1 LHFFSDTIFIDTE
14 LFMKR
19 DYFSHDARNERRHS
33 EHRSG
38 TCIAL
43 IDGRFLM
50 WLAQQGAM
58 GASGESVNRQGLL
71 GLLSLALS
79 QSGLDVDLRRIYWY
93 SDRSDGLV
101 IDDQIV
107 RLVQA
112 HDADGGASLLR
123 SLGHDL
129 KQLAEHHACDH
140 VLVASDDERF
150 LVIIDEAQLS
160 GLSVH
165 LLADESARNMPQMVR
180 TDPGWARLLSQADRR
195 VVVSS
200 QALADLLQGK
210 MSNGMGLAVED
221 VEELRKSMHE
231 VVTAWWAEEPEDL
244 REDLRD
250 ALQISRGIPQ
260 EVDRQL
266 LLRMRQRLA
275 RALSLPEKK
284 LLRETLRAVVSEP
297 AAAAVPVS
305 ASAGDGFPPDS
316 EA

>member
-1 LHFFSDTIFIDTE
+1 
-14 LFMKR
+14 MKR
-19 DYFSHDARNERRHS
+19 DFFPHGARHDRRFADQ
-33 EHRSG
+33 RGG

-43 IDGRFLM
+43 IDGRFLI
-50 WLAQQGAM
+50 WLAQQGAV
-58 GASGESVNRQGLL
+58 GATGESVNRQGLL
-71 GLLSLALS
+71 TLLSQALS

-150 LVIIDEAQLS
+150 LGAIDEAQLS

-180 TDPGWARLLSQADRR
+180 SDPGWARLLAQADRR
-195 VVVSS
+195 VVVNS
-200 QALADLLQGK
+200 QALADMLQGK
-210 MSNGMGLAVED
+210 IPLGAGLSVED
-221 VEELRKSMHE
+221 VEELRKSMTE
-231 VVTAWWAEEPEDL
+231 VVTAWWADEPEDL

-250 ALQISRGIPQ
+250 ALHISRGIPQ

-284 LLRETLRAVVSEP
+284 MLRETLRQVVMGAEP
-297 AAAAVPVS
+297 ETPVAALPA
-305 ASAGDGFPPDS
+305 DT
-316 EA
+316 EE

>member
-1 LHFFSDTIFIDTE
+1 
-14 LFMKR
+14 
-19 DYFSHDARNERRHS
+19 
-33 EHRSG
+33 
-38 TCIAL
+38 
-43 IDGRFLM
+43 
-50 WLAQQGAM
+50 
-58 GASGESVNRQGLL
+58 
-71 GLLSLALS
+71 
-79 QSGLDVDLRRIYWY
+79 
-93 SDRSDGLV
+93 
-101 IDDQIV
+101 
-107 RLVQA
+107 LVQT

-150 LVIIDEAQLS
+150 LATIDETQLS

-180 TDPGWARLLSQADRR
+180 TDPGWARLLAQADRR
-195 VVVSS
+195 VVVNS
-200 QALADLLQGK
+200 QALADMLQGK
-210 MSNGMGLAVED
+210 LPISMGLAVED

-231 VVTAWWAEEPEDL
+231 VITAWWADEPEDL

-250 ALQISRGIPQ
+250 ALQVSRGIPQ

-284 LLRETLRAVVSEP
+284 MLRETLRAVVSEP
-297 AAAAVPVS
+297 AVAAAPVP
-305 ASAGDGFPPDS
+305 AGDGFPPDS
-316 EA
+316 DE

>member
-1 LHFFSDTIFIDTE
+1 
-14 LFMKR
+14 MKR
-19 DYFSHDARNERRHS
+19 DYFSQNHSSDRRFG
-33 EHRSG
+33 EYRSG
-38 TCIAL
+38 TCMAL
-43 IDGRFLM
+43 VDGRFLIWM
-50 WLAQQGAM
+50 AQQGAV
-58 GASGESVNRQGLL
+58 GTTGESVNRQGLL
-71 GLLSLALS
+71 GLLSQALS
-79 QSGLDVDLRRIYWY
+79 HAGLDVDLRRIYWY

-107 RLVQA
+107 RLVQT

-150 LVIIDEAQLS
+150 LTTIDEAQLS

-165 LLADESARNMPQMVR
+165 LLADESTRNMPQMVR
-180 TDPGWARLLSQADRR
+180 TDPGWARLLAQADRR
-195 VVVSS
+195 VVVNSH
-200 QALADLLQGK
+200 ALSDMLQGK
-210 MSNGMGLAVED
+210 MPTGMGLAVED

-231 VVTAWWAEEPEDL
+231 VIATWWADEPEDL
-244 REDLRD
+244 REDLRE

-284 LLRETLRAVVSEP
+284 MLRETLRVVVSEP
-297 AAAAVPVS
+297 VQTAAPVTS
-305 ASAGDGFPPDS
+305 GEGFAPNSDQ
-316 EA
+316 

>member
-1 LHFFSDTIFIDTE
+1 
-14 LFMKR
+14 MKR
-19 DYFSHDARNERRHS
+19 EYFSPSHRSDRRFG
-33 EHRSG
+33 EQRSG

-43 IDGRFLM
+43 IDGRFLV

-58 GASGESVNRQGLL
+58 GTTGESVNRQGLL
-71 GLLSLALS
+71 ALLSQALA
-79 QSGLDVDLRRIYWY
+79 QSALDVDLRRIYWY

-150 LVIIDEAQLS
+150 LATIDEAQLS
-160 GLSVH
+160 GVSVH
-165 LLADESARNMPQMVR
+165 MLADESARNMPQMVR
-180 TDPGWARLLSQADRR
+180 TDPGWARLLAQADRR
-195 VVVSS
+195 VVVNS
-200 QALADLLQGK
+200 QALADMLQGK
-210 MSNGMGLAVED
+210 MPTGMGLAVED
-221 VEELRKSMHE
+221 VEELRKSMQE
-231 VVTAWWAEEPEDL
+231 VVSAWWDEEPEDL

-284 LLRETLRAVVSEP
+284 MLRETLRSVVTGSGD
-297 AAAAVPVS
+297 ANAL
-305 ASAGDGFPPDS
+305 AGDGLPPDTD
-316 EA
+316 E

>member
-1 LHFFSDTIFIDTE
+1 
-14 LFMKR
+14 MKR
-19 DYFSHDARNERRHS
+19 DYFSQHTSSDRRFG

-38 TCIAL
+38 TCMAL
-43 IDGRFLM
+43 IDGRFLIWM
-50 WLAQQGAM
+50 AQQGAV
-58 GASGESVNRQGLL
+58 GAAGESVNRQGLL
-71 GLLSLALS
+71 GLLSQALAHA
-79 QSGLDVDLRRIYWY
+79 GLDVDLRRIYWY
-93 SDRSDGLV
+93 SDRSDGLI

-107 RLVQA
+107 RLVQT

-123 SLGHDL
+123 ALGHDL

-150 LVIIDEAQLS
+150 LTTIDEAQLS
-160 GLSVH
+160 GVSVH

-180 TDPGWARLLSQADRR
+180 TDPGWARLLAQGDRR
-195 VVVSS
+195 VVVNS
-200 QALADLLQGK
+200 QALADMLQGK
-210 MSNGMGLAVED
+210 LPPGMGLALED
-221 VEELRKSMHE
+221 VEELRTSMHE
-231 VVTAWWAEEPEDL
+231 IITAWWSEEPEDL

-284 LLRETLRAVVSEP
+284 MLRETLRAVV
-297 AAAAVPVS
+297 AVP
-305 ASAGDGFPPDS
+305 S
-316 EA
+316 EAPAPIIEELPADAQA

>member
-1 LHFFSDTIFIDTE
+1 
-14 LFMKR
+14 MKR
-19 DYFSHDARNERRHS
+19 DFHTGLRQERRS
-33 EHRSG
+33 GEQRGG

-43 IDGRFLM
+43 IDGRFLI
-50 WLAQQGAM
+50 WLAQQGAV
-58 GASGESVNRQGLL
+58 GTTGESVNRQGLL
-71 GLLSLALS
+71 SLLAQALS

-93 SDRSDGLV
+93 TDRSDGLV
-101 IDDQIV
+101 IDDQIM
-107 RLVQA
+107 RLVQT

-150 LVIIDEAQLS
+150 LGAIDEAQLS

-180 TDPGWARLLSQADRR
+180 SDPGWARLLAQADRR
-195 VVVSS
+195 VIVNS
-200 QALADLLQGK
+200 QALADMLQGK
-210 MSNGMGLAVED
+210 MPTGMGLSVED
-221 VEELRKSMHE
+221 VEELRKTMQE
-231 VVTAWWAEEPEDL
+231 IVAAWWAEEPEDL

-284 LLRETLRAVVSEP
+284 MLRETLRGVVMGVQEQP
-297 AAAAVPVS
+297 VAA
-305 ASAGDGFPPDS
+305 GFPPDS
-316 EA
+316 EE

>member
-1 LHFFSDTIFIDTE
+1 
-14 LFMKR
+14 MKR
-19 DYFSHDARNERRHS
+19 EYFHSGLRHDRRS
-33 EHRSG
+33 GEQRSG
-38 TCIAL
+38 TCMAL
-43 IDGRFLM
+43 IDGRFLIWM
-50 WLAQQGAM
+50 AQQGAV
-58 GASGESVNRQGLL
+58 GTTGESVNRQGLL
-71 GLLSLALS
+71 ALLSQALAHT
-79 QSGLDVDLRRIYWY
+79 GLDVDLRRIYWY
-93 SDRSDGLV
+93 TDRSDGLV

-107 RLVQA
+107 RLVQT

-129 KQLAEHHACDH
+129 KRLAEHHACDH

-150 LVIIDEAQLS
+150 LGAIDEAQLS

-180 TDPGWARLLSQADRR
+180 SDPGWARLLSQADRR
-195 VVVSS
+195 VIVNS
-200 QALADLLQGK
+200 QALADMLQGK
-210 MSNGMGLAVED
+210 VPTGMGLSVED
-221 VEELRKSMHE
+221 VEELRKSMQE

-284 LLRETLRAVVSEP
+284 MLRETLRGVVMGGPEAQP
-297 AAAAVPVS
+297 EAA
-305 ASAGDGFPPDS
+305 GFPPDS
-316 EA
+316 DE

>member
-1 LHFFSDTIFIDTE
+1 
-14 LFMKR
+14 MKR
-19 DYFSHDARNERRHS
+19 EYFPSGTRHERRFG
-33 EHRSG
+33 EQRSG
-38 TCIAL
+38 TCMAL
-43 IDGRFLM
+43 IDGRFLIWM
-50 WLAQQGAM
+50 AQQGAV
-58 GASGESVNRQGLL
+58 GTTGESVNRQGLL
-71 GLLSLALS
+71 ALLSQALAHT
-79 QSGLDVDLRRIYWY
+79 GLDVDLRRIYWY
-93 SDRSDGLV
+93 ADRSDGLV

-107 RLVQA
+107 RLVQT

-150 LVIIDEAQLS
+150 LGAIDEAQLS

-180 TDPGWARLLSQADRR
+180 SDPGWARLLSQADRR
-195 VVVSS
+195 VIVNS
-200 QALADLLQGK
+200 QALADMLQGK
-210 MSNGMGLAVED
+210 VPTGMGLSVED
-221 VEELRKSMHE
+221 VEELRKSMQE
-231 VVTAWWAEEPEDL
+231 IVTAWWAEEPEDL

-284 LLRETLRAVVSEP
+284 MLRETLRNVVMGQPEAQAP
-297 AAAAVPVS
+297 ANA
-305 ASAGDGFPPDS
+305 FPPDTEE

>member
-1 LHFFSDTIFIDTE
+1 
-14 LFMKR
+14 M
-19 DYFSHDARNERRHS
+19 
-33 EHRSG
+33 
-38 TCIAL
+38 AL
-43 IDGRFLM
+43 IDGRFLIWM
-50 WLAQQGAM
+50 AQQGAM
-58 GASGESVNRQGLL
+58 GATGESVNRQGLL
-71 GLLSLALS
+71 SLLSQALS
-79 QSGLDVDLRRIYWY
+79 QSALDVDLRRIYWY

-150 LVIIDEAQLS
+150 LATIDEAQLS

-180 TDPGWARLLSQADRR
+180 TDPGWARLLAQADRR
-195 VVVSS
+195 VVVNS
-200 QALADLLQGK
+200 QALADMLQGK
-210 MSNGMGLAVED
+210 IPTGMGLALED

-231 VVTAWWAEEPEDL
+231 VITSWWADEPEDL
-244 REDLRD
+244 REDLKE
-250 ALQISRGIPQ
+250 ALMISRGVPQ

-266 LLRMRQRLA
+266 LLRMRHRLA

-284 LLRETLRAVVSEP
+284 MLRETLRAVVSEP
-297 AAAAVPVS
+297 VAAFAVP
-305 ASAGDGFPPDS
+305 GDGLPVDT
-316 EA
+316 EE

>member
-1 LHFFSDTIFIDTE
+1 
-14 LFMKR
+14 MKR
-19 DYFSHDARNERRHS
+19 EYFHSGPRHDRRSGEQRN
-33 EHRSG
+33 G

-43 IDGRFLM
+43 IDGRFLIWM
-50 WLAQQGAM
+50 AQQGAV
-58 GASGESVNRQGLL
+58 GATGESVNRQGLL
-71 GLLSLALS
+71 ALLSQALS

-93 SDRSDGLV
+93 TDRADGLV

-107 RLVQA
+107 RLVQT

-140 VLVASDDERF
+140 VVVASDDERF
-150 LVIIDEAQLS
+150 LGAIDEAQLS

-180 TDPGWARLLSQADRR
+180 SDPGWARLLSQADRR
-195 VVVSS
+195 VIVNS
-200 QALADLLQGK
+200 QALADMLQGK
-210 MSNGMGLAVED
+210 MPTGMGLSVED
-221 VEELRKSMHE
+221 VEELRKSMQE
-231 VVTAWWAEEPEDL
+231 VVSAWWAEEPEDL

-284 LLRETLRAVVSEP
+284 MLRETLRGVVMG
-297 AAAAVPVS
+297 AAAETVTS
-305 ASAGDGFPPDS
+305 DLPPDT
-316 EA
+316 EE

>member
-1 LHFFSDTIFIDTE
+1 
-14 LFMKR
+14 MKR
-19 DYFSHDARNERRHS
+19 EYFHSIPRYDRRPG
-33 EHRSG
+33 EQRSG

-43 IDGRFLM
+43 IDGRFLI
-50 WLAQQGAM
+50 WLAQQGAV
-58 GASGESVNRQGLL
+58 GTTGESVNRQGLL
-71 GLLSLALS
+71 SLLAQALS
-79 QSGLDVDLRRIYWY
+79 YSGLDVDLRRIYWY

-101 IDDQIV
+101 IDNQIV

-129 KQLAEHHACDH
+129 KQLAEHHACEH

-150 LVIIDEAQLS
+150 LSAIDEAQLS

-180 TDPGWARLLSQADRR
+180 SDPGWARLLSQADRR
-195 VVVSS
+195 VIVNS
-200 QALADLLQGK
+200 QALADMLQGK
-210 MSNGMGLAVED
+210 VPVGIGLSVED
-221 VEELRKSMHE
+221 VEELRQFMQE
-231 VVTAWWAEEPEDL
+231 VVSAWWAEEPEDL
-244 REDLRD
+244 REGLRD

-284 LLRETLRAVVSEP
+284 MLRETLRGVVMGKAQDATS
-297 AAAAVPVS
+297 AAAHSVES
-305 ASAGDGFPPDS
+305 D
-316 EA
+316 E

>member
-1 LHFFSDTIFIDTE
+1 V
-14 LFMKR
+14 
-19 DYFSHDARNERRHS
+19 
-33 EHRSG
+33 G
-38 TCIAL
+38 TT
-43 IDGRFLM
+43 
-50 WLAQQGAM
+50 
-58 GASGESVNRQGLL
+58 GESVNRQGLL
-71 GLLSLALS
+71 NLLSQALAHA
-79 QSGLDVDLRRIYWY
+79 GLDVDLRRIYWY
-93 SDRSDGLV
+93 SDRSDGLI

-107 RLVQA
+107 RLVQT

-150 LVIIDEAQLS
+150 LATIDEAQLS

-180 TDPGWARLLSQADRR
+180 TDPGWARLLAQADRR
-195 VVVSS
+195 VVVNS
-200 QALADLLQGK
+200 QALADMLQGK
-210 MSNGMGLAVED
+210 LPIGMGLAVED

-231 VVTAWWAEEPEDL
+231 VISAWWAEEPEDL

-250 ALQISRGIPQ
+250 ALQVSRGIPQ

-284 LLRETLRAVVSEP
+284 MLRETLRAVVSEP
-297 AAAAVPVS
+297 AVAAAPS
-305 ASAGDGFPPDS
+305 PAGDGFPPDS
-316 EA
+316 DE

>member
-1 LHFFSDTIFIDTE
+1 
-14 LFMKR
+14 MKR
-19 DYFSHDARNERRHS
+19 EYFHSGPRHDRRPG
-33 EHRSG
+33 EQRGG
-38 TCIAL
+38 TCMAL
-43 IDGRFLM
+43 IDGRFLI
-50 WLAQQGAM
+50 WLAQQGAV
-58 GASGESVNRQGLL
+58 GTTGESVNRQGLL
-71 GLLSLALS
+71 SLLSQALS

-150 LVIIDEAQLS
+150 LGAIDEAQLS

-180 TDPGWARLLSQADRR
+180 SDPGWARLLSQADRR
-195 VVVSS
+195 VIVNS
-200 QALADLLQGK
+200 QALADMLQGK
-210 MSNGMGLAVED
+210 TPTGMGLSVED
-221 VEELRKSMHE
+221 VEELRKSMQE

-284 LLRETLRAVVSEP
+284 MLRETLRHVVMGQTAEQMTSE
-297 AAAAVPVS
+297 
-305 ASAGDGFPPDS
+305 FPPDV
-316 EA
+316 EE

>member
-1 LHFFSDTIFIDTE
+1 
-14 LFMKR
+14 MKR
-19 DYFSHDARNERRHS
+19 DYFSHNVSSDRRFG
-33 EHRSG
+33 EHRFG
-38 TCIAL
+38 TCMAL
-43 IDGRFLM
+43 IDGRFLIWM
-50 WLAQQGAM
+50 AQQGAV
-58 GASGESVNRQGLL
+58 GATGESVNRHGLFS
-71 GLLSLALS
+71 LLSQALAHA
-79 QSGLDVDLRRIYWY
+79 GLDVDLRRIYWY
-93 SDRSDGLV
+93 GDRPDGLF

-107 RLVQA
+107 RLVQT

-150 LVIIDEAQLS
+150 LATIDEAQLS
-160 GLSVH
+160 GVSVH

-180 TDPGWARLLSQADRR
+180 TDPGWARLLAQGDRR
-195 VVVSS
+195 VVVNS
-200 QALADLLQGK
+200 QALSDMLQGK
-210 MSNGMGLAVED
+210 LPMGMGMGNLPLED
-221 VEELRKSMHE
+221 VEELRKSMQE
-231 VVTAWWAEEPEDL
+231 VITAWWADEPEDL

-284 LLRETLRAVVSEP
+284 MLRETLRLVVAEP
-297 AAAAVPVS
+297 AAKAA
-305 ASAGDGFPPDS
+305 PDL
-316 EA
+316 EG

>member
-1 LHFFSDTIFIDTE
+1 
-14 LFMKR
+14 MKR
-19 DYFSHDARNERRHS
+19 DFHTGFRQERRS
-33 EHRSG
+33 GEQRGG

-43 IDGRFLM
+43 IDGRFLI
-50 WLAQQGAM
+50 WLAQQGAV
-58 GASGESVNRQGLL
+58 GTTGESVNRQGLL
-71 GLLSLALS
+71 SLLAQALS

-93 SDRSDGLV
+93 TDRSDGLV
-101 IDDQIV
+101 IDDQIM
-107 RLVQA
+107 RLVQT

-150 LVIIDEAQLS
+150 LGAIDEAQLS

-180 TDPGWARLLSQADRR
+180 SDPGWARLLAQADRR
-195 VVVSS
+195 VIVNS
-200 QALADLLQGK
+200 QALADMLQGK
-210 MSNGMGLAVED
+210 TPTGMGLSVED
-221 VEELRKSMHE
+221 VEELRKTMQE
-231 VVTAWWAEEPEDL
+231 IVTAWWADEPEDL

-284 LLRETLRAVVSEP
+284 MLRETLRGVVMGVQEQP
-297 AAAAVPVS
+297 VAA
-305 ASAGDGFPPDS
+305 GFPPDS
-316 EA
+316 EE

>member
-1 LHFFSDTIFIDTE
+1 
-14 LFMKR
+14 M
-19 DYFSHDARNERRHS
+19 
-33 EHRSG
+33 
-38 TCIAL
+38 
-43 IDGRFLM
+43 
-50 WLAQQGAM
+50 LAQ
-58 GASGESVNRQGLL
+58 
-71 GLLSLALS
+71 ALS
-79 QSGLDVDLRRIYWY
+79 QAALYVDLRRIYWY

-129 KQLAEHHACDH
+129 KQLADHHACDH

-150 LVIIDEAQLS
+150 LATIDEAQLS

-180 TDPGWARLLSQADRR
+180 TDPGWARLLAQADRR
-195 VVVSS
+195 VVVNS
-200 QALADLLQGK
+200 QALADMLQGK
-210 MSNGMGLAVED
+210 LPTGMGLTVED

-231 VVTAWWAEEPEDL
+231 VITAWWADEPEDL

-266 LLRMRQRLA
+266 LLRMRQRLT

-284 LLRETLRAVVSEP
+284 MLRETLRAVVSEP
-297 AAAAVPVS
+297 AAASAPVPV
-305 ASAGDGFPPDS
+305 GDGFPPDS
-316 EA
+316 DE

>member
-1 LHFFSDTIFIDTE
+1 
-14 LFMKR
+14 MKR
-19 DYFSHDARNERRHS
+19 DYFPHDSRTERRFG

-38 TCIAL
+38 TCMAL
-43 IDGRFLM
+43 IDGRFLIWM
-50 WLAQQGAM
+50 AQQGAL
-58 GASGESVNRQGLL
+58 GATGESVNRQGLL
-71 GLLSLALS
+71 SLLSQALS
-79 QSGLDVDLRRIYWY
+79 QSALDVDLRRIYWY

-150 LVIIDEAQLS
+150 LATIDEAQLS

-180 TDPGWARLLSQADRR
+180 TDPGWARLLAQADRR
-195 VVVSS
+195 VVVNS
-200 QALADLLQGK
+200 QALADMLQG
-210 MSNGMGLAVED
+210 NLPTGMGLALED
-221 VEELRKSMHE
+221 VEELRQSMHE
-231 VVTAWWAEEPEDL
+231 VITSWWADEPEDL
-244 REDLRD
+244 REDLKE
-250 ALQISRGIPQ
+250 ALMISRGIPQ

-266 LLRMRQRLA
+266 LLRMRHRLA

-284 LLRETLRAVVSEP
+284 MLRETLRAVVAEP
-297 AAAAVPVS
+297 LVAPVVPVDVLPTS
-305 ASAGDGFPPDS
+305 TG
-316 EA
+316 E

>member
-1 LHFFSDTIFIDTE
+1 
-14 LFMKR
+14 MKR
-19 DYFSHDARNERRHS
+19 EHFPSGFRHERRS
-33 EHRSG
+33 GEQRSG
-38 TCIAL
+38 TCMAL
-43 IDGRFLM
+43 IDGRFLI
-50 WLAQQGAM
+50 WLAQQGAV
-58 GASGESVNRQGLL
+58 GTTGESVNRQGLL
-71 GLLSLALS
+71 SLLAQALS
-79 QSGLDVDLRRIYWY
+79 HSGLDVDLRRIYWY

-150 LVIIDEAQLS
+150 LGAIDEAQLS

-180 TDPGWARLLSQADRR
+180 SDPGWARLLAQADRR
-195 VVVSS
+195 VIVNS
-200 QALADLLQGK
+200 QALADMLQGK
-210 MSNGMGLAVED
+210 VPTGMGLSVED

-231 VVTAWWAEEPEDL
+231 IVSAWWAEEPEDL

-284 LLRETLRAVVSEP
+284 MLRETLRGVVMGAPEGATSEG
-297 AAAAVPVS
+297 A
-305 ASAGDGFPPDS
+305 GFPPDS